1 MNMMVNKFK
10 NNLQTEKKKIIPM
23 YKSRNP
29 KKNLSTKAVEMGAI
43 NEESKES
50 INFLDSIEEIEK
62 QLEEMENDKSVNMVQ
77 KILSFNSP
85 TS

>member
-1 MNMMVNKFK
+1 
-10 NNLQTEKKKIIPM
+10 
-23 YKSRNP
+23 
-29 KKNLSTKAVEMGAI
+29 MGAI

-62 QLEEMENDKSVNMVQ
+62 QLEEMENDPNVNMVQ
-77 KILSFNSP
+77 KVLQFNSP